1 MGKLMSVEAARAA
14 MLAEVPAVVA
24 QTVAAAAALG
34 RVLAEE
40 VRAERDQPP
49 FPASAMDGYAIA
61 IGPPPQTVILGLGPR
76 TQASASQ
83 PSGME
88 GASGPVGPRAK
99 PEDDDKESSSGEYRV
114 IGESAAGHA
123 FTGALK
129 PGEAVRIFT
138 GAAVP
143 EGADLVAP
151 QEIVARDGD
160 RICLTEA
167 TKSGAHVRP
176 RGGDF
181 RAGEVLL
188 ETGQR
193 LDPWRLSLAAAA
205 GRAKLP
211 LARRPRVA
219 LLTTGEEIVAPG
231 AELRLDQIYDSGTP
245 ALSGLL
251 AQWGGEL
258 VATRRAGDTEDE
270 ILDAV
275 QGLDADLLVT
285 VGGASVGDHDLV
297 KPALGQLGLALAV
310 ESVAVRPGKPTWFGR
325 LKDGRLVL
333 GLPGNPASA
342 LVCAELFLKP
352 LILAWQG
359 AAPGP
364 ALISAQLASALPAN
378 GPREAWMRA
387 RLEVSPAGVLTAT
400 PFRDQDSSLVS
411 VFAAADALLRRAAH
425 APAADAGSV
434 AEVLKLDR
442 D

>member
-14 MLAEVPAVVA
+14 MLAEVPGVVA
-24 QTVAAAAALG
+24 ETLPAEAALG
-34 RVLAEE
+34 RVLAED

-49 FPASAMDGYAIA
+49 FAASAMDGYAIA
-61 IGPPPQTVILGLGPR
+61 IGPPPALSPPANDQR
-76 TQASASQ
+76 
-83 PSGME
+83 
-88 GASGPVGPRAK
+88 K
-99 PEDDDKESSSGEYRV
+99 YRV

-160 RICLTEA
+160 RISLTEA
-167 TKSGAHVRP
+167 THPGRHIRP

-181 RAGEVLL
+181 PAGEVLL
-188 ETGQR
+188 QKGQR

-205 GRAKLP
+205 GRAKLT

-231 AELRLDQIYDSGTP
+231 TELRLDQIYDSGTP
-245 ALSGLL
+245 ALAGLL

-258 VATRRAGDTEDE
+258 VATRRAGDTEAA

-275 QGLDADLLVT
+275 QGLDVDLLIT

-297 KPALGQLGLALAV
+297 KPALGQLGLDIGV
-310 ESVAVRPGKPTWFGR
+310 ESVAVRPGKPTWFGQ

-352 LILAWQG
+352 LVLAWQG

-364 ALISAQLASALPAN
+364 ALIPAQLATPLPAH
-378 GPREAWMRA
+378 GPREAWLRA
-387 RLEVSPAGVLTAT
+387 RLEVSPQGVLTAT

-411 VFAAADALLRRAAH
+411 VFAAADALLRRPAH
-425 APAADAGSV
+425 ALAAEAGSV
-434 AEVLKLDR
+434 AEVLRLDR
-442 D
+442 FQI